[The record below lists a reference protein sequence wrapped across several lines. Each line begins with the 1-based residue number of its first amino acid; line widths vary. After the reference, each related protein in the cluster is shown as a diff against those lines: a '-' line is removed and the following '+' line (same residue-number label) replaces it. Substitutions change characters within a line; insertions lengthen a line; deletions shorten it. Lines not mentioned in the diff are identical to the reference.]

1 MANTD
6 NKNILKRM
14 YDRIM
19 EKGGPVGPITQSLVD
34 LYEKDLTLPEENK
47 VNVQFLNKSKNEEQ
61 K

>member
-1 MANTD
+1 
-6 NKNILKRM
+6 M